1 MKAAI
6 SQYNQI
12 KSEKGFTLIELV
24 VAIVIIGVA
33 LPSIFSLYA
42 SLSAKAS
49 DSAVMDQMVA
59 LAQNK
64 MEEII
69 GKKEADW
76 AWYQNPSQF
85 EVNESLPDSYQ
96 RVVTVNTVNNWGNS
110 LLDAWEVAVSVTNPR
125 IDNSY
130 VLTVRFTKYYTE

>member
-1 MKAAI
+1 MKATMP
-6 SQYNQI
+6 QYNQI

-76 AWYQNPSQF
+76 AWYKNPSQF
-85 EVNESLPDSYQ
+85 AVNESLPDSYH

-110 LLDAWEVAVSVTNPR
+110 MLDAWEIAVSVTNPR
-125 IDNSY
+125 IDNNY
-130 VLTVRFTKYYTE
+130 VLTVRFTKYFTE